1 VSAAGLVVV
10 DDVADDVVVVV
21 VVVDVVAVFLPLRRS
36 PTGDSSL
43 EP

>member
-10 DDVADDVVVVV
+10 DDVADDVVVV